1 MPINFGQDDTF
12 GGAITGAG
20 NADGNGHGDFKY
32 APPSGYLA
40 LCSANVPI
48 SDDID
53 PAQTDDDIPTKQFF
67 ISQYAGNLTNRTIT
81 TEAQPD
87 LIMIRTYD
95 NAQNWYVV
103 DSSRGI
109 TANKFVFMDKTDAE
123 ATLPQSNFTSVGS
136 TSVGISSGTY
146 LNSTGANY
154 QMWMWKCNGG
164 TTS

>member
-1 MPINFGQDDTF
+1 
-12 GGAITGAG
+12 
-20 NADGNGHGDFKY
+20 
-32 APPSGYLA
+32 
-40 LCSANVPI
+40 
-48 SDDID
+48 
-53 PAQTDDDIPTKQFF
+53 
-67 ISQYAGNLTNRTIT
+67 
-81 TEAQPD
+81 
-87 LIMIRTYD
+87 MIRTYD
-95 NAQNWYVV
+95 NAQNWYVL

-164 TTS
+164 TTASNTDGSQ